1 MRLDLRVGQP
11 PEKPLLI
18 FDGDCNFC
26 RIWVNRWRHTTGD
39 YVDYLPFQDP
49 AIAIRFPE
57 LPREGFE
64 TAVHLVEPD
73 GSVFSGAEAAFRAL
87 DHSPHESIVLGWYL
101 RQPWFARSAE
111 ALYRFVAT
119 HRPFFSKLTL
129 LAWGAHLEPSSY
141 QLVRSCFLKAL
152 GLIYLIAF
160 LSLSVQVMG
169 LIGSSGI
176 LPANVTMFG
185 LRQEANA
192 GHIGLSRYFAIPT
205 LCWFSASDGFLKLQC
220 AAGIGLSV
228 LLIFG
233 IAPAPCLFLLWLV
246 YLSLSVVFREFL
258 NFQWDTLL
266 LESGLLA
273 IFFSPLQL
281 LPRRANVPPP
291 SRLVLWLLRWLLF
304 RLMFSSGL
312 VKLMSGDPTWRNLTA
327 LQFHYETQPLPT
339 WLGWY
344 AHQLPG
350 RFQQFS
356 TLLMFIVELVLPF
369 LIFTP
374 RRLRRVPFTA
384 FVALQILIFLTGNYC
399 FFNLLT
405 ILLCLVLLDDNAL
418 RKLLPNWL
426 LKNLTPSANPAPRA
440 TVADTKG
447 PVHEPGSKN
456 ASSPQPSPPGEER
469 EKTPG
474 RAGFMVP
481 MHGFEIQEF
490 GHKPSPGKRWPI
502 QFTFPLTCIAILVPL
517 MQFATVVHPGI
528 SFPREMIRAYTWV
541 SPLRS
546 FNHYGLFQ
554 VMTTNRMEIILEGS
568 LDGITWSEYE
578 FKYKPGN
585 VKRKPGFV
593 APHQPRLDWQ
603 MWFAALSDYRYNPWL
618 VELCIRL
625 LNGSPKVVDLLQSNP
640 FPRAPPKYIRAILYE
655 YKFTDAATRRKTGA
669 WWRRVP
675 KSLYLPVLSQKPTKN

>member
-1 MRLDLRVGQP
+1 LDLRVGQP

-26 RIWVNRWRHTTGD
+26 RIWVNRWRHTTAD

-49 AIAIRFPE
+49 AIANRFPE
-57 LPREGFE
+57 LPRKGFE

-73 GSVFSGAEAAFRAL
+73 GSVFNGAEAAFRAL
-87 DHSPHESIVLGWYL
+87 DHSPHESILLGWYL
-101 RQPWFARSAE
+101 RHPWFARTAE
-111 ALYRFVAT
+111 ALYRFVAA

-129 LAWGAHLEPSSY
+129 LAWGPHVEPSSY
-141 QLVRSCFLKAL
+141 QLVRWCFLKSL

-160 LSLSVQVMG
+160 LSLSVQIMG

-176 LPANVTMFG
+176 LPANATMFG

-192 GHIGLSRYFAIPT
+192 GHVGLSRYFAIPT
-205 LCWFSASDGFLKLQC
+205 LCWFSASDGFLKFQC

-266 LESGLLA
+266 LETGLLA
-273 IFFSPLQL
+273 IFFAPLQL

-304 RLMFSSGL
+304 RLMFGSGL

-339 WLGWY
+339 WVGWY

-350 RFQQFS
+350 PFQQFS
-356 TLLMFIVELVLPF
+356 TLLMFLVELVLPF

-374 RRLRRVPFTA
+374 RRLRRVPFIA

-405 ILLCLVLLDDNAL
+405 MALCLALLDDNAV
-418 RKLLPNWL
+418 RKLLPKRL
-426 LKNLTPSANPAPRA
+426 LNTLTFSAHPAPQA
-440 TVADTKG
+440 AAVDTNG
-447 PVHEPGSKN
+447 PAHEPGSKTP
-456 ASSPQPSPPGEER
+456 SSLQLS
-469 EKTPG
+469 PG
-474 RAGFMVP
+474 R
-481 MHGFEIQEF
+481 
-490 GHKPSPGKRWPI
+490 RWPI
-502 QFTFPLTCIAILVPL
+502 KFTFPLTCIAILVPL
-517 MQFATVVHPGI
+517 MQFATVVRPGI

-568 LDGITWSEYE
+568 VDGITWSEYE

-585 VKRKPGFV
+585 VKREPGFV

-675 KSLYLPVLSQKPTKN
+675 KGLYLPVLSQKSAVK